1 MAFGSFL
8 QSLNVLH
15 VCFVIMVMSQDILQY
30 PRIRSVG
37 NPQIICGIVKGYPQ
51 VRQRVSAE
59 SSKGILEIIKGYP
72 RNRQRVSANRQ
83 RVSADSLKGM
93 CTVRTAKGIR
103 RITSND
109 NCGII
114 VLYS

>member
-1 MAFGSFL
+1 MCEYEVYTKCAFVGLHKFMWMMAFGSFL

-15 VCFVIMVMSQDILQY
+15 VCFVIMVMSQEILQY
-30 PRIRSVG
+30 PRIRRVG

-72 RNRQRVSANRQ
+72 RNRQRVSA
-83 RVSADSLKGM
+83 DSLKGSQNQRHPQNH
-93 CTVRTAKGIR
+93 VK
-103 RITSND
+103 
-109 NCGII
+109 
-114 VLYS
+114 